1 MHRRWQRVSG
11 QLWRSL
17 LLWEEVAVAAES
29 AGCGHGAST
38 SDVCASQR
46 GNRVKTSQL
55 KQVIDTHVLSR
66 FWATKLFGKGYF
78 EKAGIKGGSRT
89 CSSWINRFERTRKN
103 RFQSIFGNGTGSG
116 TGSEPVRK
124 NRLKSF
130 FGHGTGS
137 GTGSEPVR
145 KNRFQSFF
153 GHGTGSG
160 TGSEPVER
168 TGSSPFCLGME
179 PDREFASLAR
189 TQCSAVNTDRK

>member
-1 MHRRWQRVSG
+1 MRQVKGFGAVHRRWQRVSG

-116 TGSEPVRK
+116 TGSEPV
-124 NRLKSF
+124 
-130 FGHGTGS
+130 
-137 GTGSEPVR
+137 
-145 KNRFQSFF
+145 
-153 GHGTGSG
+153 
-160 TGSEPVER
+160 ER